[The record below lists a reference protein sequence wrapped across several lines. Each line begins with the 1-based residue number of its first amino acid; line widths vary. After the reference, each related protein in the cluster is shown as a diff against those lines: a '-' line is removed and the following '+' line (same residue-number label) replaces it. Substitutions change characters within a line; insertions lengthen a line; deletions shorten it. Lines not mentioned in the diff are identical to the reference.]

1 MLSDKDSMLG
11 TRTPCLGDELHA
23 WDKELH
29 AWDKDSMLGT
39 STPCLEQGLHA
50 WDINSMIG
58 TRTPC
63 FGHGALSLRDGN
75 QCFGHKMWDTE
86 LNYIVTNVIIF
97 VTNVW
102 LSINRLKA
110 TNEESSY
117 LITTTWIIYTFTLI
131 NFRYLLIIKFSGT

>member
-1 MLSDKDSMLG
+1 MVINAWDKDSMLG
-11 TRTPCLGDELHA
+11 TRTPYL
-23 WDKELH
+23 
-29 AWDKDSMLGT
+29 
-39 STPCLEQGLHA
+39 
-50 WDINSMIG
+50 
-58 TRTPC
+58 
-63 FGHGALSLRDGN
+63 GHGTLSLRDGN
-75 QCFGHKMWDTE
+75 QCFGHKMWDTT

-117 LITTTWIIYTFTLI
+117 SITTTWIVYTFILI